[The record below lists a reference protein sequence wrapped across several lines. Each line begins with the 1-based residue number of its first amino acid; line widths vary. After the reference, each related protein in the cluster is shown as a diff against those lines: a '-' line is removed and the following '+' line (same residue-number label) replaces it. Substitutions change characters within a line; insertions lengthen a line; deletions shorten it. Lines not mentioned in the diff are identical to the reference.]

1 MTLQYTHMR
10 IPPQSAGVHDWY
22 QTTILAGKIARN
34 SRTPGCQILGPNGA
48 ELWHRITLSFDD
60 YIMNLGYDRMAY
72 PALFPMSLF
81 EKEKDHVEGFAPE
94 LAIISELK
102 GEPLE
107 DPLVLRPTSEAVI
120 YQDMSQI
127 VQSKAD
133 LPIKVNQWCNV
144 FRVEMRTRLL
154 TRTFEFFWHE
164 AHWAIEDE
172 QDAHD
177 HTLTALDQYR
187 AFIQD
192 HLAIPVIAGEKTAL
206 ERFAGADRT
215 YTVETRMLDGKAL
228 QSGTSHMMGKGFAE
242 TYDISYDDG
251 KGGVVHPA
259 TGSWG
264 MSTRILGAIVMT
276 HSDDRGL
283 VFPPKIAPWQ
293 CVVMSVPSNKVG
305 MEDKIS
311 ACTKDLTTKL
321 KRMGVRYKTDT
332 SDERLGKKQFHWEK
346 QGVPIRIIVGA
357 TEVAGGIVSM
367 KRRDTGEV
375 ANVDLDQLEAHL
387 PAFLEEMQAD
397 MFEAASRKLSN
408 NTLKISTLS
417 DFESAIAAQDNAFMM
432 AGWCNEND
440 AEHALKE
447 RYGYTVRC
455 VPFSPQTTEKTCFLT
470 GKPAKVQALIA
481 KAY

>member
-1 MTLQYTHMR
+1 MTQQYTHMR
-10 IPPQSAGVHDWY
+10 IPPQDAGVHDWY
-22 QTTILAGKIARN
+22 QTTILAGKIARH
-34 SRTPGCQILGPNGA
+34 SGTPGCQILGPNGA
-48 ELWHRITLSFDD
+48 ELWHRITVTFDD
-60 YIMNLGYDRMAY
+60 YIMDLGYDRMAY
-72 PALFPMSLF
+72 PALFPMSLL

-94 LAIISELK
+94 LAVIRELK
-102 GEPLE
+102 GEKLD
-107 DPLVLRPTSEAVI
+107 DPLVLRPTSEVVI

-172 QDAHD
+172 LEAHN
-177 HTLTALDQYR
+177 HTLAALDQYV
-187 AFIQD
+187 AFIED

-228 QSGTSHMMGKGFAE
+228 QSGTSHMMGKGFAQ
-242 TYDISYDDG
+242 TYEISYDDG
-251 KGGVVHPA
+251 DGGVVHPV

-276 HSDDRGL
+276 HSDDKGL

-293 CVVMSVPSNKVG
+293 CVIMSVPSNKEG
-305 MEDKIS
+305 MTDKIS
-311 ACTKDLTTKL
+311 DYSTGLAAKL
-321 KRMGVRYKTDT
+321 KSLGVRYKNDG

-346 QGVPIRIIVGA
+346 QGIPVRIIVGGS
-357 TEVAGGIVSM
+357 EVDNGVVSM
-367 KRRDTGEV
+367 KRRDTGESLTV
-375 ANVDLDQLEAHL
+375 PLDDLDTAL
-387 PAFLEEMQAD
+387 PALLEKMQSEMFD
-397 MFEAASRKLSN
+397 AAKEKLTN
-408 NTLKISTLS
+408 NTIKVSTLS
-417 DFESAIAAQDNAFMM
+417 DFKEAIARQDNAFMM
-432 AGWCNEND
+432 AGWCNED
-440 AEHALKE
+440 AAEEALKDE
-447 RYGYTVRC
+447 YGYTVRC
-455 VPFSPQTTEKTCFLT
+455 IPFSQLTKEAHCFLT

>member
-1 MTLQYTHMR
+1 MTQQYTHMR
-10 IPPQSAGVHDWY
+10 IPPQNAGVHDWY

-34 SRTPGCQILGPNGA
+34 SSTPGCQILGPNGA
-48 ELWHRITLSFDD
+48 ELWNRITITFDE
-60 YIMNLGYDRMAY
+60 YIMGLGYDRMAY
-72 PALFPMSLF
+72 PALIPMSLL
-81 EKEKDHVEGFAPE
+81 EKEKDHIEGFAPE
-94 LAIISELK
+94 LAVIRELK
-102 GEPLE
+102 GETLD
-107 DPLVLRPTSEAVI
+107 DPLVLRPTSEVVI

-127 VQSKAD
+127 VQSKGD

-172 QDAHD
+172 LEARN
-177 HTLTALDQYR
+177 HTLAALDQYV
-187 AFIQD
+187 AFIED

-251 KGGVVHPA
+251 EGGVVHPV

-283 VFPPKIAPWQ
+283 AFPPRIAPWQ
-293 CVVMSVPSNKVG
+293 CVIMSVPSKMEG
-305 MEDKIS
+305 MDDRIANFS
-311 ACTKDLTTKL
+311 GVLASKL
-321 KRMGVRYKTDT
+321 KSLGIRYKVDD
-332 SDERLGKKQFHWEK
+332 SGERLGKKQFHWEK
-346 QGVPIRIIVGA
+346 QGVPVRIIVGSS
-357 TEVAGGIVSM
+357 EVKEGVVSL
-367 KRRDTGEV
+367 KRRDTGESLTV
-375 ANVDLDQLEAHL
+375 PLSELETAL
-387 PAFLEEMQAD
+387 SGLMDKMQSD
-397 MFEAASRKLSN
+397 MFSAAQQKLTT
-408 NTLKISTLS
+408 NTVKVSTLT
-417 DFESAIAAQDNAFMM
+417 DFQEAIAQQDNAFIM
-432 AGWCNEND
+432 AGWCNDDD
-440 AEHALKE
+440 AEKALKE
-447 RYGYTVRC
+447 QYGYTVRC
-455 VPFSPQTTEKTCFLT
+455 IPFSPITTEDRCFLT
-470 GKPAKVQALIA
+470 GKLAKVQALIA